1 MPPKSIDKARNLKAD
16 EKSSRTPVRDSTNL
30 VRTNPPSS
38 TNSTK
43 LDPEI
48 GESLSKLEIKEALD
62 AVPDVPDQDVQAT
75 LQIDPRLD
83 DDKTHLSLSSTKAA
97 SVDGKSVTSGTTF
110 AMDEKESIRPDD
122 SASVQA
128 AEDDDSNSGPGTG
141 EPSSRLGSETG
152 TKPFQFQ
159 FHEIS
164 ERTGGNT
171 YRPTPLSRRVMLS
184 VGDDQRPGVLQPSN
198 LPITTGSEA
207 GAEIGVAGVPQ
218 LPAVVQEPDE
228 KLLEALES
236 PKDRLFLLQLE
247 QQFVSF
253 IQDSQ

>member
-1 MPPKSIDKARNLKAD
+1 MPPKSIDKQKKPKVEEKAS
-16 EKSSRTPVRDSTNL
+16 ETPVKGSPNL
-30 VRTNPPSS
+30 VQTNPPISA
-38 TNSTK
+38 NPTK
-43 LDPEI
+43 LDPQV
-48 GESLSKLEIKEALD
+48 GESLSKLEIKEALE

-83 DDKTHLSLSSTKAA
+83 DEKTHLSLSSTKAA

-141 EPSSRLGSETG
+141 EPSSRLGSESG
-152 TKPFQFQ
+152 AKPFQYQ

-184 VGDDQRPGVLQPSN
+184 VGEDSRPGILPASN
-198 LPITTGSEA
+198 LPSTTGPDV
-207 GAEIGVAGVPQ
+207 GAEIGVAGIPQ
-218 LPAVVQEPDE
+218 LPAMVQEPDE

-247 QQFVSF
+247 QQFISF
-253 IQDSQ
+253 IRDSQ